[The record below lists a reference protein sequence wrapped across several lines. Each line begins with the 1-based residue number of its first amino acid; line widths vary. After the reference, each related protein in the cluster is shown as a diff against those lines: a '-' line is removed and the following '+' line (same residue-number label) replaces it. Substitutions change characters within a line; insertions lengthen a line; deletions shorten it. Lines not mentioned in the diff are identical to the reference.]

1 MSKVLFINASPVANE
16 ASFSYQ
22 LAKTF
27 EAEYLK
33 LNPSDQVEWL
43 DLNELDKGSMT
54 LTSKNSKEHFKDEN
68 VDPLINQIKS
78 VDKLVVIAPMTNFNY
93 PATLKNWLDKICVAN
108 KTFSYK
114 YSKKGGSVGLMDHL
128 KVMIINTQGA
138 PEGWYAFADVTV
150 LLRGVFEFIGAKVDA
165 IKVAGTKVEYL
176 NKQPSEIVAPNL
188 ALIKEKAK
196 NF

>member
-27 EAEYLK
+27 ESEYLK
-33 LNPSDQVEWL
+33 LNPSDQVSWL

-114 YSKKGGSVGLMDHL
+114 YSKK
-128 KVMIINTQGA
+128 
-138 PEGWYAFADVTV
+138 
-150 LLRGVFEFIGAKVDA
+150 VDQL
-165 IKVAGTKVEYL
+165 V
-176 NKQPSEIVAPNL
+176 
-188 ALIKEKAK
+188 
-196 NF
+196 